1 MFEGKKIKIRA
12 YNEKDTHKIW
22 ELISEKGIR
31 ETLSVEAIFPY
42 SFENE
47 KSFVNSAMNYNGEL
61 FNFVIEV
68 LETHDVIGGCGI
80 NAMDRKNSVATIGI
94 WLGKEYHGKG
104 FASDTLRVLCSFIF
118 DELNVNKV
126 KLNYFDF
133 NEAGKKCYE
142 SVGFIQEGVHRKE
155 IFRYGKYHDKISMGL
170 FKNEM
175 KKSNKN

>member
-12 YNEKDTHKIW
+12 YNEKDTNRIL

-47 KSFVNSAMNYNGEL
+47 KSFVNSAMNCRDEL
-61 FNFVIEV
+61 FNFVIEE
-68 LETHDVIGGCGI
+68 LGTKDIIGGCGI
-80 NAMDRKNSVATIGI
+80 NEMDRKNSVATIGI
-94 WLGKEYHGKG
+94 WLGKEFHGKG

-126 KLNYFDF
+126 KLDYFDF
-133 NEAGKKCYE
+133 NDAGKKCYE

-170 FKNEM
+170 FRNEL
-175 KKSNKN
+175 KKI